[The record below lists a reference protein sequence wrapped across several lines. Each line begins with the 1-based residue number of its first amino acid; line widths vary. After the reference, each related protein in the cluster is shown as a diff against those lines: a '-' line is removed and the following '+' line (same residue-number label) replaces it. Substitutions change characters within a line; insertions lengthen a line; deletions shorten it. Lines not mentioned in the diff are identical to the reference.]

1 LITIAGHE
9 KQRGHDYGYSQS
21 SGGGGWNSGQKTK
34 TSGSS
39 YFDKSTSGG
48 FGDLIVLFV
57 IGVVIYALYKT
68 CLSGNN
74 QEMGDNQYR

>member
-1 LITIAGHE
+1 LLSNVGHE
-9 KQRGHDYGYSQS
+9 KQRGHDYGYSS
-21 SGGGGWNSGQKTK
+21 GGGWNSGQKTK

-57 IGVVIYALYKT
+57 IGIVIYALYKT